1 MNENEIKR
9 IEDVVV
15 KTLSEK
21 LETELEKKITNSFK
35 WVKFLLVS
43 LTTLFLAFVGLS
55 LTNMIGLTV
64 FKGDIQAVIT
74 DLKNQDQK
82 NSDNIKSIK
91 IEIALPVQ
99 LALAKACM
107 VEALQTKDMA
117 TYYKYSEIVTQLQID
132 ILKFKYSEEEKTRG
146 SK

>member
-9 IEDVVV
+9 IEEVVV
-15 KTLSEK
+15 KTLCSK
-21 LETELEKKITNSFK
+21 IETELNTKFNNYFK
-35 WVKFLLVS
+35 GVKLLMVS

-55 LTNMIGLTV
+55 LTNMVSLSS
-64 FKGDIQAVIT
+64 FKGDVQSIIV

-91 IEIALPVQ
+91 VEIALPVQ
-99 LALAKACM
+99 LALAKANM

-117 TYYKYSEIVTQLQID
+117 SYYKYSEIVTQLQID
-132 ILKFKYSEEEKTRG
+132 ILKFKYPDDEKTRG
-146 SK
+146 TK